1 MRAYVRVYSREPG
14 EISKYVGLMR
24 YLFFEAVRRFLQ
36 SHVLTHERPVWVKVL
51 SQFRTIEQ
59 QQMKRDE
66 LRADHLW
73 QYFEIE
79 AMEKLIEKMEEITPS
94 FEFGTTR
101 RDNFAAH
108 ELEHLPWVRRELQI
122 LSKAEDVDHNELL
135 SPEELEMMSK
145 RMRLWIGEP
154 ATPERG

>member
-1 MRAYVRVYSREPG
+1 MRIYSREPG

-36 SHVLTHERPVWVKVL
+36 SHVMEKERPVWVKVL
-51 SQFRTIEQ
+51 SHFRTIEQ
-59 QQMKRDE
+59 QQMKPNE
-66 LRADHLW
+66 LKADHLW

-79 AMEKLIEKMEEITPS
+79 PMEKLIEKMSELTPS
-94 FEFGTTR
+94 LGWGTSR

-108 ELEHLPWVRRELQI
+108 EVEHLPWVRHELQI
-122 LSKAEDVDHNELL
+122 LGRDEDVDHGESL

-145 RMRLWIGEP
+145 RMRIWSGEH
-154 ATPERG
+154 